1 VTSSN
6 GHPSEE
12 SAGSGD
18 QSSPGGIPPSFG
30 ASSAPAPAS
39 PAPPAI
45 PESQPNPA
53 TPPEPALSEPALSEP
68 APPESAPPE
77 PVLSEPVLSEPVLSE
92 PVLSEPILP
101 ELAPE
106 PVAEPTVGWYPSA
119 PAGPPT
125 AGPFAR
131 PSTPARRGLGAF
143 SFAHVKRPSSPS
155 GAAKSTGSAGRTPS
169 RTPAWRNRR
178 SRLVNVAFFGIG
190 PLVLAGVVV
199 AAFLLV
205 APGKGSASSLGFQA
219 GPGATAQSS
228 ASAPA
233 SPSASPSPAAHAK
246 HRARS
251 TPSSSVAKVPTIA
264 TAKPKPKTTPKPAH
278 TSSGGG
284 GGVTPHNLG
293 LPNFAGYCHHI
304 GDRTAEL
311 IASNAYG
318 WRCTLNTAH
327 VLEVT
332 DVCAWTYRLSASQ
345 VVSVSANYS
354 DPNAWQCWRI
364 NRDLGVLDFTNY
376 CVAAALGTSE
386 LVAENAYGWYCTSPA
401 APVNTTAACDTVY
414 HVNDA
419 VSRFAV
425 FADPYSWQC
434 WN

>member
-1 VTSSN
+1 MTF
-6 GHPSEE
+6 
-12 SAGSGD
+12 
-18 QSSPGGIPPSFG
+18 IF
-30 ASSAPAPAS
+30 
-39 PAPPAI
+39 
-45 PESQPNPA
+45 
-53 TPPEPALSEPALSEP
+53 
-68 APPESAPPE
+68 
-77 PVLSEPVLSEPVLSE
+77 VLIIAVAVWHYFHRERG
-92 PVLSEPILP
+92 
-101 ELAPE
+101 
-106 PVAEPTVGWYPSA
+106 AEPKEATLGNMFGGKDPWNLDFPLFQWS
-119 PAGPPT
+119 
-125 AGPFAR
+125 PFDVFTLKNAVE
-131 PSTPARRGLGAF
+131 AVCIMGEL
-143 SFAHVKRPSSPS
+143 
-155 GAAKSTGSAGRTPS
+155 GAAKSTGSAGSVTSAGSAGRTPS

-293 LPNFAGYCHHI
+293 LPNFAGYCQHI
-304 GDRTAEL
+304 GDRTAVL
-311 IASNAYG
+311 TASNAYG
-318 WRCTLNTAH
+318 WHCALYPTR

-332 DVCAWTYRLSASQ
+332 TVCAWSYGLSTSQ
-345 VVSVSANYS
+345 VVSVSTNYS
-354 DPNAWQCWRI
+354 DPEAWQCWRV
-364 NRDLGVLDFTNY
+364 NRDLGVLNVTQY
-376 CVAAALGTSE
+376 CVGAGLGTSE
-386 LVAENAYGWYCTSPA
+386 LVADNAYGWDCTKPVA
-401 APVNTTAACDTVY
+401 AVNTTAACDAVY
-414 HVNDA
+414 HVSDA
-419 VSRFAV
+419 VARFAV